1 MSQEVY
7 ILFSARRKGFYIGQS
22 RDAMSRLERHQR
34 GEVTSTA
41 AWRPWR
47 LLWKTV
53 KADRSQ
59 AVRLELKL
67 KNLSRRRLLEF
78 MEKYNE
84 DIVDMTLFDQIKS
97 SRADV

>member
-1 MSQEVY
+1 MY
-7 ILFSARRKGFYIGQS
+7 SARRKGFYIGQC
-22 RDAMSRLERHQR
+22 RDVALRLERHQR
-34 GEVTSTA
+34 GEVRSTA
-41 AWRPWR
+41 PWRPWA
-47 LLWKTV
+47 LIWKTV

-78 MEKYNE
+78 MEKYCE
-84 DIVDMTLFDQIKS
+84 DIVDMPLFEKLNS